1 MVGRAFRSA
10 RGIVLMVTAGSIA
23 VILTPILVVAE
34 TADPQKPVA
43 AYGHDVMFDFDF
55 NLFVVGLVVA
65 ALLTGGLVAAI
76 AVRRAGNRLRRQIAL
91 RDTAL
96 DNMSQGL
103 SMYNRNGEIILWN
116 TRYTEIY
123 KIPEGSLKVG
133 QPLRDLIQQRIEKG
147 NVFLVDPD
155 EYIAKYVAA
164 AAGQE
169 ETRGEYETKDGR
181 VISIVTR
188 PDGHSG
194 WVVTHDDVTERAAA
208 ERALKQTGR
217 FLDTVIENVPAP
229 ILVKDVKDF
238 RYLLINRAGE
248 EFAGVPR
255 ADIIGRTV
263 DEVYAGASAEYI
275 KALDRRLLE
284 TGQRLTADLHPMD
297 TPGRGTRMVKSVRLP
312 ILGEHGKPQYLLAF
326 IEDMTDRA
334 RAEARIEHMAMHD
347 GLTDL
352 PNRRACQ
359 MQLSEVVARAGQSN
373 AKFALMCLD
382 LDRFKDINDVF
393 DSEVGDEILRLVSQ
407 RLRAAAGDAYVA
419 RLDGDEFQV
428 IVTDGD
434 QPAAASRV
442 AERIYAVMSSDFIVK
457 ENRIRIGLSIG
468 IAIFPGDGADAASLL
483 GNASAALHRAKTGG
497 RGSIRFFEAGMDRQ
511 LRERRSLA
519 QDLDAAIE
527 RNELLLH
534 YQPQARSDGAITGF
548 ESLVRWRH
556 PRHGLISPETFIPI
570 AEETGRIAAIGEW
583 ILRAACRET
592 ASWPKPLSIAVNL
605 SAAQFRDDL
614 PDLIHAVLTETG
626 LPPRRLEL
634 EITEICP
641 DRRSDQRI
649 IDSAAPQTPGRA
661 RGHGRFRQ
669 RLRIVVEPAGF
680 SIRQDQD
687 RSPVRQRRRDRRAMC
702 DDRSRGHRSRSRA
715 WAPGARG
722 GCGKPAAARVPDR
735 RGLS

>member
-1 MVGRAFRSA
+1 M
-10 RGIVLMVTAGSIA
+10 
-23 VILTPILVVAE
+23 
-34 TADPQKPVA
+34 
-43 AYGHDVMFDFDF
+43 
-55 NLFVVGLVVA
+55 
-65 ALLTGGLVAAI
+65 
-76 AVRRAGNRLRRQIAL
+76 
-91 RDTAL
+91 
-96 DNMSQGL
+96 
-103 SMYNRNGEIILWN
+103 
-116 TRYTEIY
+116 
-123 KIPEGSLKVG
+123 
-133 QPLRDLIQQRIEKG
+133 
-147 NVFLVDPD
+147 
-155 EYIAKYVAA
+155 
-164 AAGQE
+164 
-169 ETRGEYETKDGR
+169 
-181 VISIVTR
+181 
-188 PDGHSG
+188 
-194 WVVTHDDVTERAAA
+194 
-208 ERALKQTGR
+208 
-217 FLDTVIENVPAP
+217 
-229 ILVKDVKDF
+229 
-238 RYLLINRAGE
+238 INRAGE